1 MMHNTEVVTSTV
13 RGRSNRIEF
22 RFQAVCS
29 CGFRGDVTSVAGMA
43 HGADIA
49 HREQFA
55 DMPAQI
61 GAAR

>member
-1 MMHNTEVVTSTV
+1 MSHNTEVVTSTV
-13 RGRSNRIEF
+13 RGRTARPTF

-29 CGFRGDVTSVAGMA
+29 CGWRSNVTHVAGMA

-49 HREQFA
+49 HREA
-55 DMPAQI
+55 HNAAPAQI